1 MKQRFSLAS
10 GALTFMFITQAASTG
25 SAASNPFSDIPA
37 DHWAMQAVTK
47 LANDGVITG
56 YGDNT
61 FKGDAKIT
69 RFEMA
74 QMVAKAMANQAKA
87 APDDK
92 AAIEKLQA
100 EFSDELNSLGVRV
113 ANMERMQDNV
123 KWSGSYAQKYMEQL
137 NNGEKGSVRGK
148 AYWEKCLD
156 LNVQAKVP
164 GSGFTVNATLNS
176 KMGGNSFNSEEIS
189 TEDWNGGHSRRNENR
204 LDKIYVEG
212 SLGQFGQYIKAGL
225 FQPWVQNGAITDATM
240 KGVMLDHYGNGWST
254 HILAGNLDIKDWDSS
269 VAGGIDDKSSTL
281 ISEGWTNDGWGPY
294 IKKYACKST
303 GYNVWGDFVRKTSG
317 TIIKTET
324 TQLKDN
330 TQWQGDWDHTKTDFS
345 NTNGSAYGSDNDYD
359 PATGKFLNTK
369 KTLYAFI
376 YERKLNKK
384 LSTSL
389 GYYRYKTAAYNRD
402 ALQIGA
408 LTLDWKLLRRLNF
421 QLNYA
426 HGDKG
431 GHETLFSGE
440 FQYKVSPK
448 LSTYLAY
455 RHLGPDAIVKTNY
468 GDGIG
473 AGQRGVEIGANYLL
487 AKNIQFTAKYGRG
500 HSLTYDNTKR
510 SKIYTCLNFGF

>member
-10 GALTFMFITQAASTG
+10 GAITFMFITQATSTG
-25 SAASNPFSDIPA
+25 SAASNPFSDVPA

-56 YGDNT
+56 YCDNT

-189 TEDWNGGHSRRNENR
+189 TEDWNGGHSRRNE
-204 LDKIYVEG
+204 
-212 SLGQFGQYIKAGL
+212 
-225 FQPWVQNGAITDATM
+225 
-240 KGVMLDHYGNGWST
+240 
-254 HILAGNLDIKDWDSS
+254 
-269 VAGGIDDKSSTL
+269 
-281 ISEGWTNDGWGPY
+281 
-294 IKKYACKST
+294 
-303 GYNVWGDFVRKTSG
+303 
-317 TIIKTET
+317 
-324 TQLKDN
+324 
-330 TQWQGDWDHTKTDFS
+330 
-345 NTNGSAYGSDNDYD
+345 
-359 PATGKFLNTK
+359 
-369 KTLYAFI
+369 
-376 YERKLNKK
+376 
-384 LSTSL
+384 
-389 GYYRYKTAAYNRD
+389 
-402 ALQIGA
+402 IG
-408 LTLDWKLLRRLNF
+408 R
-421 QLNYA
+421 A
-426 HGDKG
+426 H
-431 GHETLFSGE
+431 
-440 FQYKVSPK
+440 V
-448 LSTYLAY
+448 
-455 RHLGPDAIVKTNY
+455 
-468 GDGIG
+468 
-473 AGQRGVEIGANYLL
+473 
-487 AKNIQFTAKYGRG
+487 
-500 HSLTYDNTKR
+500 
-510 SKIYTCLNFGF
+510 